1 MPCRLVSSLI
11 LLFRWL
17 ESTSATAIISTPP
30 ASSAALATTIPYH
43 PLPIR
48 PTFKFLF
55 CDVCE
60 DVCEV
65 DADANP
71 LLLIPVAKA
80 IVAIDEFLMNFLLS
94 ILLVVNYQ
102 MVNNG
107 LMLINKTYMLL
118 KCLMML
124 NKYNYIVSKK

>member
-55 CDVCE
+55 CDIL
-60 DVCEV
+60 DT
-65 DADANP
+65 DARP
-71 LLLIPVAKA
+71 LFEIPVAKA
-80 IVAIDEFLMNFLLS
+80 IVANDEFLINFLLS
-94 ILLVVNYQ
+94 ILFVVNYQ
-102 MVNNG
+102 TVNNS
-107 LMLINKTYMLL
+107 LMLIIKTYMLL
-118 KCLMML
+118 KCL
-124 NKYNYIVSKK
+124 NDY